1 MTEWE
6 LGAGLKDQA
15 VIVTGA
21 AQGVGRATAIALAAA
36 GARVFAI
43 DRNGPGVAATIASLA
58 EPKRHQAVEYDLS
71 NVSGIPGLVQR
82 ARHELG
88 TPWALANVHAVL
100 RRVALEDVTEEDW
113 DLQLD
118 VNLKAGFFLNRA
130 VAEAMIPEQR
140 GGRLINFS
148 SAGFLKGA
156 MHGSHVYVAS
166 KGGVIAMTRALARA
180 YGPHGITVNTVV
192 PGQIDTPMQHT
203 DNPPDVVAAVTKSS
217 ALGRM
222 GRPEEVAAV
231 VVFLASQH
239 SSFITGAAINVSGG
253 SILY

>member
-1 MTEWE
+1 MSNWD
-6 LGAGLKDQA
+6 LGMGLKDQV

-21 AQGVGRATAIALAAA
+21 AQGVGRATAIAMAEA

-43 DRNGPGVAATIASLA
+43 DRNGDGVSQTVASLPDSA
-58 EPKRHQAVEYDLS
+58 RHLAVEYDLAR
-71 NVSGIPGLVQR
+71 VGGIEALVGRAQR
-82 ARHELG
+82 EMG

-130 VAEAMIPEQR
+130 VAQAMIPEKR

-166 KGGVIAMTRALARA
+166 KGGVVAMTRALARA
-180 YGPHGITVNTVV
+180 YGPYGITVNTVV

-203 DNPPDVVAAVTKSS
+203 DNPSEVVAAVTKSS

-222 GRPEEVAAV
+222 GQPEEVAAV
-231 VVFLASQH
+231 VVFLASKH